1 MLYYKLILIKSDTD
15 EIFLEIQ
22 EISLKSKLVDINV
35 IAQKM

>member
-35 IAQKM
+35 ITQKM